1 MENNHH
7 PPLTIMIV
15 DLERGA
21 CRLQKRE
28 DLREKMGGSSLAA
41 ALYREYGQPGEDA
54 FAPGQPLIFAIGPL
68 TGYYPLMS
76 KVVLGFKSPYSGD
89 YVETHAG
96 GRLALAL
103 RFSGLDALIIRGQ
116 SPRPVY
122 LVLGDNHFACKEAGH
137 LWGMDAGI
145 TARTIRTSEPQGR
158 GQRSILRIGPAGENL
173 VKYACINVDTFRHF
187 GRLGAGAVM
196 GSKKLKAV
204 MVSGSRSF
212 PLPGDGKEYR
222 QVYRQIY
229 QRITGSGAMAK
240 YHDLGTPVNVL
251 VLNGLHSLPTRNLSA
266 TTFEGAEQISGE
278 YFAEKLL
285 LRQIACS
292 GCPVGCIHIGLL
304 REKFGPEH
312 EYYYKQVS
320 YDHEPIFAM
329 GSMLGLAPGEAVML
343 LLDEAE
349 KWGLDVISCGV
360 ALAWATEARAA
371 GLVGEAETLVP
382 LAFGEVELYRRAIA
396 AIATRPNE
404 FYRLLGEGT
413 AAAAARYGGAE
424 FACVLGQEMA
434 GYATGPVFFVSQAL
448 GFRYSHLDSAGY
460 QLDQQ
465 KKPELAQALV
475 YLEKEERQRLML
487 TCLVACLFARNIYDE
502 ETVATALSAAG
513 FAGLAQDLE
522 GRFSLLQRERW
533 QIKKESGYD
542 PSRISIPLRF
552 QEVKTLQG
560 PMDTAFMEKLRSAY
574 AEKIAGY

>member
-1 MENNHH
+1 MEGNL
-7 PPLTIMIV
+7 PLTIMLV
-15 DLERGA
+15 DLEQGS
-21 CRLQKRE
+21 CRLQRRE
-28 DLREKMGGSSLAA
+28 DLGEKVGGSSLAA
-41 ALYREYGQPGEDA
+41 ALYHEYGLPGEDA
-54 FAPGQPLIFAIGPL
+54 FDPGQPLVFAIGPL

-103 RFSGLDALIIRGQ
+103 RFSGLDALVIRGEAK
-116 SPRPVY
+116 RPLY

-137 LWGMDAGI
+137 LWGLDAGT
-145 TARTIRTSEPQGR
+145 TARLIRGNEQRGR
-158 GQRSILRIGPAGENL
+158 GRRSILRIGPAGENL

-196 GSKKLKAV
+196 GSKKLKAL
-204 MVSGSRSF
+204 MVSGDRSL
-212 PLPGDGKEYR
+212 PLPQDEKGYR
-222 QVYRQIY
+222 RVYRQIY
-229 QRITGSGAMAK
+229 QRITSSGAMAK

-251 VLNGLHSLPTRNLSA
+251 LLNELKSLPTRNLSA
-266 TTFEGAEQISGE
+266 TAFEGAERISGE

-292 GCPVGCIHIGLL
+292 GCPVGCVHIGLL

-312 EYYYKQVS
+312 EYFYKQVS

-329 GSMLGLAPGEAVML
+329 GSMLGLAPGEAVIL
-343 LLDEAE
+343 LLEEAE

-360 ALAWATEARAA
+360 ALAWATEARVA
-371 GLVGEAETLVP
+371 GLIGDAQTLVP
-382 LAFGEVELYRRAIA
+382 LAFGEVEPYRRAIA
-396 AIATRPNE
+396 FIANRAND

-413 AAAAARYGGAE
+413 NAAAARYGGSE

-465 KKPELAQALV
+465 QTATLEAALN

-487 TCLVACLFARNIYDE
+487 TCLVACLFARNIYDQ
-502 ETVATALSAAG
+502 ETVAEALTAAG
-513 FAGLAQDLE
+513 FSGLAQNME
-522 GRFSLLQRERW
+522 QRFTALQRERW
-533 QIKKESGYD
+533 RLKKESGYN
-542 PSRISIPLRF
+542 PHSVAIPRRF

-560 PMDTAFMEKLRSAY
+560 QVDTAFMEALRSAY
-574 AEKIAGY
+574 AAKIAGY

>member
-1 MENNHH
+1 MNGAV
-7 PPLTIMIV
+7 PLTLMDV

-21 CRLQKRE
+21 CRLHRRE
-28 DLREKMGGSSLAA
+28 DLREKVGGSSLAA
-41 ALYREYGQPGEDA
+41 ALYREYGLPGEDA

-103 RFSGLDALIIRGQ
+103 RFSGLDALVIRGK

-122 LVLGDNHFACKEAGH
+122 LVLGDRHFACKDAGH
-137 LWGMDAGI
+137 LWGMDAVT
-145 TARTIRTSEPQGR
+145 TARTIRGSEPRGR

-204 MVSGSRSF
+204 MVSGDRSF
-212 PLPGDGKEYR
+212 SLPYQGTSYHK
-222 QVYRQIY
+222 VYRQIY
-229 QRITGSGAMAK
+229 QRITGSGVMAK

-266 TTFEGAEQISGE
+266 TTFEGAAQISGE
-278 YFAEKLL
+278 YFADKLL

-304 REKFGPEH
+304 REKFSPEH

-329 GSMLGLAPGEAVML
+329 GSMLGIAPGEAVML

-371 GLVGEAETLVP
+371 GLIGDEQTLVP
-382 LAFGEVELYRRAIA
+382 LAFGKLEPYRQAIA
-396 AIATRPNE
+396 AIATRANE

-413 AAAAARYGGAE
+413 AVAAARYGGAE

-434 GYATGPVFFVSQAL
+434 GYATGPVYFVSQAL

-465 KKPELAQALV
+465 KTSMLEEALN
-475 YLEKEERQRLML
+475 YLEREERQRLML
-487 TCLVACLFARNIYDE
+487 TCLVACLFARNIYDQ
-502 ETVATALSAAG
+502 ETIAAALAAAG
-513 FAGLAQDLE
+513 FSELAQNLE
-522 GRFSLLQRERW
+522 ERFTSLQRERW
-533 QIKKESGYD
+533 RVKKESGYD
-542 PSRISIPLRF
+542 PHRVAIPRRF
-552 QEVKTLQG
+552 HEVKTLQG
-560 PMDTAFMEKLRSAY
+560 KLDAAFMETLRRAY
-574 AEKIAGY
+574 AARIAGY